1 MPLQAHV
8 RMVPRWVPVAIA
20 LAAILAGAVL
30 EIAWGQTPPVPGM
43 EGLSSDE
50 RAFVERNPERWR
62 RMSPEERARLRERIQ
77 QMSPEE
83 RERFRRERRADDPPR

>member
-1 MPLQAHV
+1 
-8 RMVPRWVPVAIA
+8 
-20 LAAILAGAVL
+20 
-30 EIAWGQTPPVPGM
+30 M
-43 EGLSSDE
+43 E
-50 RAFVERNPERWR
+50 NYERWQ